1 RCACC
6 PGFAGSACRTPEG
19 LASAAFDAERRLM
32 ATTTQTFDAPAFSR
46 ITETKASAWTLGLPV
61 GFILVALLIGL
72 AYFASQASAE
82 ADEVARMQREAA
94 QQQQATTAI
103 QGKLTALESEL
114 QMARNPGEA
123 TVTLQPAKGTQEP
136 WGSAVWGES
145 GGKGFVQLRVYG
157 LKPAP
162 TGKQYQV
169 WFQGAGAE
177 PALVGTVD
185 PGPNG
190 AAYVDKHD
198 LAGADA
204 GGRLFVT
211 LGDEPQGGRRRAK
224 AAPRADARRPR
235 TRAGRGPAR
244 EPGQGRL
251 RRARRPHQAA
261 SRSRRSVGAA
271 PAREAGDR
279 AGACADAVQHRRRLP

>member
-1 RCACC
+1 
-6 PGFAGSACRTPEG
+6 
-19 LASAAFDAERRLM
+19 M

-72 AYFASQASAE
+72 AYFASKASAE
-82 ADEVARMQREAA
+82 ADEVSRMQREAA

-157 LKPAP
+157 LKPAA

-169 WFQGAGAE
+169 WFQGAGTE

-211 LGDEPQGGRRRAK
+211 LGDENAAVPGENVLLDTKLELPKVEKAK
-224 AAPRADARRPR
+224 AN
-235 TRAGRGPAR
+235 
-244 EPGQGRL
+244 E
-251 RRARRPHQAA
+251 
-261 SRSRRSVGAA
+261 
-271 PAREAGDR
+271 
-279 AGACADAVQHRRRLP
+279 